1 MIRVRYQ
8 NLSPGLHGK
17 AERNGRGTT
26 VYLLP
31 GLTGGQ
37 RRAALRRLRME
48 ASRGCGPEL
57 PGQYLAVAL
66 AADRFRVGVRNAGA
80 VIRVHP
86 AGSLLPVAF
95 AGVLMTL
102 FVLASVS
109 AGLIRLPQEQ
119 PGGPPSGSGAP
130 TMVGAPAHAQA
141 SGHSG
146 GHRAGGSPGNS
157 RGERGT
163 PSPWWSLAASSKQ
176 AKAPLR
182 GRSRSKGQA
191 RRGCA
196 AGQRACGRARAPSQS

>member
-48 ASRGCGPEL
+48 ASRGCGPAL

-66 AADRFRVGVRNAGA
+66 AVDRFRVGVRNAAA
-80 VIRVHP
+80 VIRLHP

-95 AGVLMTL
+95 AGLLMTL
-102 FVLASVS
+102 FVLGSVS
-109 AGLIRLPQEQ
+109 AGLIQLPQAA
-119 PGGPPSGSGAP
+119 PGGPPSGGGAP
-130 TMVGAPAHAQA
+130 TMVGVPAHAQA

-146 GHRAGGSPGNS
+146 GHRAGGSPGGS
-157 RGERGT
+157 RGKRQT
-163 PSPWWSLAASSKQ
+163 PGPRWSLAASSKP
-176 AKAPLR
+176 AKATLR
-182 GRSRSKGQA
+182 GRPWIRGQA

-196 AGQRACGRARAPSQS
+196 AGKKACGTARAPSRS

>member
-8 NLSPGLHGK
+8 NLSAGLHGK

-48 ASRGCGPEL
+48 ASRGCGPAL

-66 AADRFRVGVRNAGA
+66 AADRFRVGVRNAAA
-80 VIRVHP
+80 VIRLHP
-86 AGSLLPVAF
+86 AGSLLPAAF
-95 AGVLMTL
+95 AGLLMTL

-109 AGLIRLPQEQ
+109 AGLIQLPQEQ
-119 PGGPPSGSGAP
+119 PGGPPSGGGAP
-130 TMVGAPAHAQA
+130 AMVAVPAHAQA

-146 GHRAGGSPGNS
+146 GHKAGAS
-157 RGERGT
+157 RGENPGERAT
-163 PSPWWSLAASSKQ
+163 PSPRWSLAASSKP
-176 AKAPLR
+176 ASAPLR

-196 AGQRACGRARAPSQS
+196 AGKKACGTARAPSRS